1 MKKFAKPI
9 DKRNELVYNVIKAKQ
24 NKLFRRLFAMKI
36 EETFDKMLGY
46 GGFEEELGCDAVDAV
61 REAFRERLGWRDGS
75 KEDEALVEYTNEVHK
90 HAFAAGV
97 RFKDPVDMGD
107 VWAEASTTLD
117 DVQGRLACCIAIAE
131 ALYENLEEVH
141 SGNTNLAA
149 ALLNDLNRLAKDT
162 GLKHDALCLAA
173 SWKKNEAEK

>member
-1 MKKFAKPI
+1 
-9 DKRNELVYNVIKAKQ
+9 
-24 NKLFRRLFAMKI
+24 MKI

-46 GGFEEELGCDAVDAV
+46 CGFEEELGCDAVDAV
-61 REAFRERLGWRDGS
+61 REAYRERLGWRDGS

-107 VWAEASTTLD
+107 IWAEASTTLD
-117 DVQGRLACCIAIAE
+117 DVQGQLACCIAIAE
-131 ALYENLEEVH
+131 ALYENLEEAH

-149 ALLNDLNRLAKDT
+149 ALLNDLNRLANDT
-162 GLKHDALCLAA
+162 GLKHNALCQAA
-173 SWKKNEAEK
+173 AWKRGDAEK